1 MREVRAKRQSIYG
14 LCAAI
19 LLALSPNLVRAQT
32 ELVVAVPG
40 GSYEE
45 GWRKAV
51 IAPLE
56 AAHPDIKVRTV
67 QGLTFQNLA
76 TLRAQKDNVKVDVLL
91 MDEVA
96 SSQAASEGLCEPV
109 TVQTLPHLADIY
121 PEFRVPGDPYAK
133 FGFSTA
139 VIAYDPREVQL
150 PPVSYNVLWDPQYKG
165 RIAIP
170 NLDTNTGV
178 MFFLALNQLKGG
190 TLDNPD
196 PGLTAMKQL
205 KPDVVAFV
213 AQHAQMSQLFTG
225 GDVVLA
231 PWVSD
236 RVTGLQKAGVPI
248 AWAISRDGGIITEG
262 ALVIAKGTQ
271 HLREA
276 LLYVDAAL
284 SPEAQA
290 ANAANTYISPVNA
303 KTVLDPEAAKLVPN
317 GPEVIKVVQRPDW
330 KKVGQII
337 PKWIDRWNREVIQ

>member
-45 GWRKAV
+45 VWRKAV

-56 AAHPDIKVRTV
+56 VAHPDIKVRTV

-139 VIAYDPREVQL
+139 VIAYDPRKEQS

-248 AWAISRDGGIITEG
+248 AWAIPRDGGIITEG